1 MNNFS
6 YEQYVSIISMIK
18 GKLPIVDFNDVIE
31 TNLDKFCVLRHD
43 IEFSIDR
50 ALKLAKVEHS
60 LGVVSTYTVQ
70 LRNNTYNAL
79 SEKNIEAV
87 KEIRDLGH
95 SVGLHQNPPQ
105 MSDDK
110 LIGYILK
117 DIETLEHYYGF
128 EVDRYAFHRCGS
140 NPGILE
146 KYVEVPNKINCYA
159 KEFFHYF
166 KGDKPEKLNVNY
178 IADSNHM
185 WKYGSPL
192 DLKLDEVTKLQL
204 LTHPFS
210 WSETGMENNY
220 WNYKFLIREMK
231 AELIRSMN
239 TETKT
244 FPEKILESIQ

>member
-6 YEQYVSIISMIK
+6 YEQYVNIISIIK
-18 GKLPIVDFNDVIE
+18 GKLPIVDFNDVLE

-43 IEFSIDR
+43 IEFSVDR

-87 KEIRDLGH
+87 KEIRNLGH

-117 DIETLEHYYGF
+117 DIETLEHY
-128 EVDRYAFHRCGS
+128 
-140 NPGILE
+140 
-146 KYVEVPNKINCYA
+146 
-159 KEFFHYF
+159 
-166 KGDKPEKLNVNY
+166 
-178 IADSNHM
+178 
-185 WKYGSPL
+185 
-192 DLKLDEVTKLQL
+192 
-204 LTHPFS
+204 
-210 WSETGMENNY
+210 
-220 WNYKFLIREMK
+220 
-231 AELIRSMN
+231 
-239 TETKT
+239 
-244 FPEKILESIQ
+244 

>member
-1 MNNFS
+1 MFNYAEYRN
-6 YEQYVSIISMIK
+6 IITLVK
-18 GKLPIVDFNDVIE
+18 QNLPIMDFSEVNDKV
-31 TNLDKFCVLRHD
+31 NAFCVLRHD

-50 ALKLAKVEHS
+50 ALQMARIEHED
-60 LGVVSTYTVQ
+60 LNVHSTYTVQ

-79 SEKNIEAV
+79 SQKNIEAIQ
-87 KEIRDLGH
+87 EIESMGH
-95 SVGLHQNPPQ
+95 YIGLHQNPPS
-105 MSDDK
+105 MSDDE
-110 LIGYILK
+110 LVDYITK

-146 KYVEVPNKINCYA
+146 KYVEVPDKINCYA

-192 DLKLDEVTKLQL
+192 DLKLDEVNKLQL

-231 AELIRSMN
+231 AELIGSMN

-244 FPEKILESIQ
+244 FPKKILESIQ